1 MDHEE
6 DDGNPRESIY
16 PGGRCGG
23 FVMHAVMIGMAIA
36 VRRRTAGAW
45 IKSVEGNSLG
55 HTEVVAQVVV
65 AG

>member
-1 MDHEE
+1 
-6 DDGNPRESIY
+6 
-16 PGGRCGG
+16 
-23 FVMHAVMIGMAIA
+23 MHAVMIGMAIA